1 MKPTLLLIYVFL
13 AFGLFINPQKGYAQ
27 LNYSED
33 FESDDIAWTNPDFA
47 YWLDDYES
55 CDGYSIVTELYSFYD
70 PGTTVSGLLGM
81 SNGQLATLTYDYK
94 LVDYYDETEAYP
106 NSPNWGSFTIEYAA
120 SQSGPWTL
128 LETVSPSNH
137 IVSADCATRTV
148 TFTPPGGSNVYIRLT
163 SGANQNEDIDAYL
176 YFDNVSVTQA
186 ASLPCDGT
194 PPTSVTAASTL
205 YACNETDVTLSL
217 TPPYFVSGL
226 TYQWQS
232 STDNVTYT
240 NVATGGTA
248 ATYTTA
254 QAVSTW
260 YRAIITCTASTLTT
274 TSTPVQV
281 QNSGLDCLCQVEFES
296 GVEPITF
303 VEFAGIS
310 NTSSA
315 DVSSPQQEDFTSI
328 APGEVNI
335 GETYDITIKGNT
347 VDVFGDGYENYITVF
362 IDWNHN
368 GDLSDEGESYEI
380 GVITGSDG
388 EDDVELTG
396 EIEVPDDALPGLTYM
411 RVFKLFDEY
420 TGDPCSSD
428 EGYGQAE
435 DYLLNVNCNLEAPE
449 LDDLVLEFCNSATG
463 IDLPSEDVAWYG
475 SATGDDIIA
484 EDTPLVSGT
493 YYAAQVEGICESEER
508 TPVEVSI
515 VILANIEGEATQTV
529 TTAGATLQ
537 DVVITTQEGATVIWY
552 PTAADA
558 IAGTNPISGE
568 TLLVNNSSY
577 YAVQTLGDCTSEVF
591 AVTISLT
598 TSTESFTA
606 DSLTYYPNPVKDVL
620 NLEYIRDIDSATVY
634 NLVGQQVLVT
644 TINQSKAQLD
654 LSNLAAGTYMV
665 KVTANNATATIKV
678 VKQ

>member
-1 MKPTLLLIYVFL
+1 MKPTLLIYVFL

-128 LETVSPSNH
+128 LETVSPANH

-217 TPPYFVSGL
+217 SPPYFVAGL

-240 NVATGGTA
+240 NIATGGTA
-248 ATYTTA
+248 ATYTTT

-260 YRAIITCTASTLTT
+260 YRAKITCTASTLTA
-274 TSTPVQV
+274 TSTPIQV
-281 QNSGLDCLCQVEFES
+281 QNSGLDCLCQVEFDS

-328 APGEVNI
+328 APGQVDI

-368 GDLSDEGESYEI
+368 GDLTDDGESYEI
-380 GVITGSDG
+380 GVITNSDG

-428 EGYGQAE
+428 EGYGQVE

-449 LDDLVLEFCNSATG
+449 FDEVLEFCTGATG
-463 IDLPSEDVAWYG
+463 IDLPSDDVAWYG

-484 EDTPLVSGT
+484 EDTPLASGT
-493 YYAAQVEGICESEER
+493 YYAAQVEGLCESEER

-515 VILANIEGEATQTV
+515 IALANIEGEAIQDLGDASG
-529 TTAGATLQ
+529 TTENL
-537 DVVITTQEGATVIWY
+537 VIIVQEGATVTWY
-552 PTAADA
+552 ATLADA
-558 IAGTNPISGE
+558 QANTNPIAD
-568 TLLVNNSSY
+568 TLILEDGATY
-577 YAVQTLGDCTSEVF
+577 YAVATLGNCSTDVF
-591 AVTISLT
+591 AVTISNT
-598 TSTESFTA
+598 GSVTGFANGTFS
-606 DSLTYYPNPVKDVL
+606 YYPNPVKDVL
-620 NLEYIRDIDSATVY
+620 NLEYIKNIDSATVY

-665 KVTANNATATIKV
+665 KVSANNATATIKV